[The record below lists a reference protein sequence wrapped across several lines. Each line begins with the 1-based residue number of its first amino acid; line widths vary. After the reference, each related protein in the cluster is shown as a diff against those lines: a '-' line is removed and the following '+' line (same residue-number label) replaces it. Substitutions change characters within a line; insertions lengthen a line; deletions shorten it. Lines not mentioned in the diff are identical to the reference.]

1 MLFSLQLT
9 DYINASFMDGYKQRN
24 AYIGTQGMAEPT
36 RGCCSAP
43 DAPMGSTSLP
53 SVSYW
58 PWGHPGSRALPSR
71 SPFSQGVFT
80 LPRVYLFPSQFPA
93 SGLKFF
99 LGESKGIHLP
109 PSTIAALSLPL
120 PLSQLWIF
128 PICPGMSREAGSA
141 LSRRDL
147 VLGAAISDSSGWCSW
162 IHTWVSHYRKGLW
175 FPVGVVGGWWMQL
188 GKGLPKSVRFWTDV
202 WVVPA
207 GPLENTYGDFWRMV
221 WEQNVLV
228 IVMTTR

>member
-53 SVSYW
+53 SVSHW

-80 LPRVYLFPSQFPA
+80 SPWVYLFPSQSPA

-99 LGESKGIHLP
+99 LGESKGNPSSSIHDSSPLP
-109 PSTIAALSLPL
+109 PSAPIPALDFPHLPRDE
-120 PLSQLWIF
+120 QRGGI
-128 PICPGMSREAGSA
+128 SA
-141 LSRRDL
+141 E
-147 VLGAAISDSSGWCSW
+147 
-162 IHTWVSHYRKGLW
+162 
-175 FPVGVVGGWWMQL
+175 P
-188 GKGLPKSVRFWTDV
+188 
-202 WVVPA
+202 
-207 GPLENTYGDFWRMV
+207 
-221 WEQNVLV
+221 
-228 IVMTTR
+228 